1 MLGENSRGNTLELGL
16 DIGSMTVK
24 AVVLSPENH
33 ILLSSYRRHNSRQA
47 ETLRDVLTEI
57 KETYPDTPMYVSIT
71 GSGARSLKAYLHA
84 EYIQEVNALTLAVE
98 MLVPE
103 ARSAIELG
111 GQDAKVIIWKG
122 DGERKTTLSYMN
134 DKCAGGTGS
143 TIDKIMAKI
152 GISSEEAEKIM
163 PEGRQIHRIAAKC
176 GVFAE
181 TDVVGLLKSGIPRE
195 EIFISLCNAIVKQNL
210 EVLVHG
216 NVLPEKVVLLG
227 GPNTFIPAFAHVW
240 REQIKAAWDM
250 HGYTPREANLEKS
263 IIVPALPHFF
273 AAIGA
278 VLFTR
283 EGREDTQQRDAHLID
298 PACLDAYI
306 AGGAAK
312 ETAELQESIYNSIKN
327 TEQIVLPPLVS
338 SQEELEAFRK
348 KYAVPAFT
356 PPVFQ
361 SGDTLEVFI
370 GIDGGSTSTKIVALD
385 KDGTLLYRDYILSQG
400 NPLED
405 AQYLFKRMQEWRD
418 KQKIIVKVLGAGV
431 TGYAQDIL
439 KAALNIDV
447 AVVETVAHMKS
458 AAALY
463 GEVDVICDVGGQDIK
478 VLFMK
483 NRRVVDFKL
492 NTQCS
497 AGNGYFLQSMAAQF
511 NIPVEEYEDYA
522 FRAARAPKFNYGCA
536 VFMEQDR
543 VMFQQ
548 SGWTKEEMMCG
559 LAHVLPINIWTYVV
573 QENNLSRLGKRF
585 VLQGGTQKNL
595 AAVKAQVDYI
605 KRKVPGAEVFVHTY
619 ADISG
624 AIGAA
629 LEVISRKTANSMDA
643 GESAFI
649 GIEAAALLR
658 FTSKNDETTR
668 CSGCANKC
676 RRTFVDIEIQGR
688 FVRFISGYLCEK
700 GAADDKAQV
709 QNETKR
715 LQKIRSEN
723 PDITLE
729 AANRAF
735 SDFDFEPPPESAVKA
750 QAAKKRASLTVGIP
764 RLLNMFYYAPF
775 WSTYFRTLGLTVVT
789 SDFTNERLWSEGN
802 KWGAIDPCFPA
813 KAAPAHIWQLLN
825 HKDKNG
831 KSLDAIFFPVITDLG
846 TDVQNTLGNTAC
858 VIQMGTAEV
867 VKAVFTRDRN
877 MFAEKNIA
885 YWEPVVN
892 LDRKIEGQT
901 QTFEYFKDPLHI
913 TKEENAWAFT
923 QGLHAMAAY
932 LQVQRERFAAIMNRL
947 IDEDKIGLLLVGHPY
962 HHDPGLNHGIP
973 QELQKRGYPIFTI
986 ESLPLDKEF
995 LEPLFMEDMAGDIGD
1010 VWARCFNR
1018 NTNQKTWACKIA
1030 ARHPNLGVIDLSS
1043 FKCGHDAPTYSY
1055 IDSILEASGT
1065 PHFNFHDLDQNR
1077 PGATFKIRIDTIDY
1091 FLQEYEHN
1099 LKKGI
1104 TNGTYKSA

>member
-1 MLGENSRGNTLELGL
+1 MSRQSNTLELGL

-24 AVVLSPENH
+24 AAVLSPENH

-47 ETLRDVLTEI
+47 ETLRDVLAEI
-57 KETYPDTPMYVSIT
+57 KEAYPDTPMYVSIT

-152 GISSEEAEKIM
+152 GISSEEAALIM
-163 PEGRQIHRIAAKC
+163 PKGRQIHRIAAKC

-250 HGYTPREANLEKS
+250 HGYTPREANLESS

-278 VLFTR
+278 VLFSR
-283 EGREDTQQRDAHLID
+283 ENREDTRQHDAHLID

-306 AGGAAK
+306 AGTTDAK
-312 ETAELQESIYNSIKN
+312 ETSIIEESIYSSIKN

-338 SQEELEAFRK
+338 SPEELEAFRK

-361 SGDTLEVFI
+361 NGSIIEVFI

-385 KDGTLLYRDYILSQG
+385 RDGALLYRDYILSQG

-405 AQYLFKRMQEWRD
+405 ARYLFKRMQEWRD
-418 KQKIIVKVLGAGV
+418 EQKIIVKILGAGV

-439 KAALNIDV
+439 KAALNIDA

-629 LEVISRKTANSMDA
+629 LEVISRRTANSIDA

-649 GIEAAALLR
+649 GIEAAALLQ

-676 RRTFVDIEIQGR
+676 RRTFVDIETQGR

-709 QNETKR
+709 QTETRR

-750 QAAKKRASLTVGIP
+750 QAAKKRASLIVGIP

-813 KAAPAHIWQLLN
+813 KVAPAHIWQLLN
-825 HKDKNG
+825 YKDKNG

-901 QTFEYFKDPLHI
+901 QTFEYFKDLLHI

-932 LQVQRERFAAIMNRL
+932 LQAQRERFAVIMNRL

-995 LEPLFMEDMAGDIGD
+995 LQPLFMEDMAGDIND